1 MKRSL
6 ARHGLAG
13 MAAMAGLA
21 VMATACGA
29 GAGSGDRPYY
39 GAGDSRQPFA
49 PGPPSTVANTPT
61 ALGRSLV
68 DGSGRTCTSSP
79 GTVVLLGMAPS
90 RRQDVDRQQ
99 APS

>member
-68 DGSGRTCTSSP
+68 NGSGRTLHLFSGDSRP
-79 GTVVLLGMAPS
+79 LGNGARSAP
-90 RRQDVDRQQ
+90 RG
-99 APS
+99 